1 MKSRCAI
8 LAVVLCFVLFPT
20 SLLAKE
26 KVYHLSFATFWP
38 STDFQVQEGHMKWI
52 EEVEERTDGRIKV
65 NMHAGEALLGAR
77 EIYQGVVDGVAD
89 IGSTCPAY
97 TPGMFPLSEAFE
109 LPGYQNISALSASLT
124 FHEGYKEIKDQL
136 GIDMFEDV
144 KVLTLWATGPGY
156 LMTNSPVRNLQDLQG
171 MEIRAVGGTVPPLE
185 KLGAVTHAMPMS
197 ESYLA
202 LDQGIVQ
209 GILAPTDV
217 LKGFKLA
224 EVVDYATDTP
234 FLYNVVFM
242 QVMNK
247 DKWNSLPKDLQKIVQ
262 EVSDEFAKKYG
273 ELRTAYTQQGLEYG
287 INEHGLEAIELS
299 SKEEQKWL
307 DRIQPVVTNWVQ
319 EKSQKG
325 LPAQETVDIVQEL
338 DAQFSEKY
346 AGYEC
351 EIPE

>member
-1 MKSRCAI
+1 MRWKFAI
-8 LAVVLCFVLFPT
+8 LALVLCIVILPA
-20 SLLAKE
+20 SLLAKD
-26 KVYHLSFATFWP
+26 KVYHFSFATFWP
-38 STDFQVQEGHMKWI
+38 STDFQVQEGHLKWI
-52 EEVEERTDGRIKV
+52 EEVEERTDGRIQI
-65 NMHAGEALLGAR
+65 NMHAGEALLGGR

-109 LPGYQNISALSASLT
+109 LPGYHNVNALAASLT
-124 FHEGYKEIKDQL
+124 FHEGYKKIKDDL

-156 LMTNSPVRNLQDLQG
+156 LMTKSPVHNLEDLQG

-185 KLGAVTHAMPMS
+185 MLGAVTHAMPMS

-224 EVVDYATDTP
+224 DVVGYATDTP
-234 FLYNVVFM
+234 FLYNVAFM

-247 DKWNSLPKDLQKIVQ
+247 DKWNSLPSDLQKIVQ

-287 INEHGLEAIELS
+287 IEEHGLETIQLS
-299 SKEEQKWL
+299 KEEEQKWL
-307 DRIQPVVTNWVQ
+307 DKIKPVVNNWIE
-319 EKSQKG
+319 EKSKKG
-325 LPAQETVDIVQEL
+325 LPAEKTVEIVKEL
-338 DAQFSEKY
+338 DAKYSEKY
-346 AGYEC
+346 ADFQGEVA
-351 EIPE
+351 E

>member
-1 MKSRCAI
+1 MNSRCATLI
-8 LAVVLCFVLFPT
+8 VLLCFALFPST
-20 SLLAKE
+20 LLAQKFN
-26 KVYHLSFATFWP
+26 LSFATFWP

-52 EEVEERTDGRIKV
+52 EEVEERSDGRITI
-65 NMHAGEALLGAR
+65 NMHAGEALLGGR

-109 LPGYQNISALSASLT
+109 LPGYKNVSALAASLT
-124 FHEGYKEIKDQL
+124 FHEGYKKIKQDL

-156 LMTNSPVRNLQDLQG
+156 LMTKSPVHNLEELSG
-171 MEIRAVGGTVPPLE
+171 KEIRAVGGTVPPLE
-185 KLGAVTHAMPMS
+185 RLGAVTHSMPMS

-202 LDQGIVQ
+202 LDQGIVN

-224 EVVDYATDTP
+224 EVVDYATNTP

-247 DKWNSLPKDLQKIVQ
+247 DTWNSLPPDLQEIVQ
-262 EVSDEFAKKYG
+262 EVSDEYARKYG
-273 ELRTAYTQQGLEYG
+273 ALRTDYTEQGLQYG
-287 INEHGLEAIELS
+287 IEEHGLETIELGP
-299 SKEEQKWL
+299 EEEEKWL
-307 DRIQPVVTNWVQ
+307 SKIQPVVENWIQ
-319 EKSQKG
+319 EKEENG
-325 LPAQETVDIVQEL
+325 LPGKEAVEIVKEL
-338 DAQFSEKY
+338 DAKYSE
-346 AGYEC
+346 EC
-351 EIPE
+351 SK